1 MNREKNRT
9 AKEKRRTAKDIECLD
24 PPQRESV
31 IAYLSYA
38 LDDVRAFGGVGS
50 QLLQM
55 TIAAIAEDS
64 AYDESNR
71 LPQST
76 LVQ

>member
-1 MNREKNRT
+1 MDQDKKFN
-9 AKEKRRTAKDIECLD
+9 AKDIASLN
-24 PPQRESV
+24 PRQRELI

-38 LDDVRAFGGVGS
+38 LDDVRALGGIGS

-64 AYDESNR
+64 VADDSSR
-71 LPQST
+71 ALQST
-76 LVQ
+76 LAH

>member
-1 MNREKNRT
+1 MNQ
-9 AKEKRRTAKDIECLD
+9 EKRRTAKDIERRNL
-24 PPQRESV
+24 PQRESI

-38 LDDVRAFGGVGS
+38 LDDVSALGGRGS

-55 TIAAIAEDS
+55 TIAAIAEDPVC
-64 AYDESNR
+64 DDSNCP
-71 LPQST
+71 PQST